1 MRSIKRTRVSCG
13 DLFLVWGWLA
23 SLVFRSVEVV
33 THDGDHHFDRRSATE
48 SDKLFAP
55 GARTIART
63 LRTTRTQ
70 PLTAVLH
77 LKSQI
82 PIERKAQRT
91 AKLAIR
97 WLSGGYVRYARIQV
111 SVFGALAGSLFIIE
125 IYYRHPSPL
134 RADRHFAGYATYLVY
149 FWQI

>member
-1 MRSIKRTRVSCG
+1 MRSVKRTRVGCI
-13 DLFLVWGWLA
+13 DLFLIWCWLT
-23 SLVFRSVEVV
+23 SLVFRRVEVV
-33 THDGDHHFDRRSATE
+33 THDADHHVDRRSATE
-48 SDKLFAP
+48 SNKLFTP

-111 SVFGALAGSLFIIE
+111 SVFGARRISIYSLFFSE
-125 IYYRHPSPL
+125 IRPP
-134 RADRHFAGYATYLVY
+134 V
-149 FWQI
+149 